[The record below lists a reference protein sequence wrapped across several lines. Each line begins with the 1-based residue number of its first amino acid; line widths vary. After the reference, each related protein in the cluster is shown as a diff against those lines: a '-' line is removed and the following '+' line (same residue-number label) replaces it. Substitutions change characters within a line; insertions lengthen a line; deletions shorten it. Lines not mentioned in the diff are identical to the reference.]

1 MSVKKMDSIF
11 KTDFHVNKNYYLEDY
26 ILFFTEVVIRS
37 SSESSRF
44 QKESQIL
51 RKRWHSSWRVTGLQA
66 HEALLNQLLKHL
78 A

>member
-1 MSVKKMDSIF
+1 MKKMDSIF
-11 KTDFHVNKNYYLEDY
+11 KTDFDVNKNYYLQDY
-26 ILFFTEVVIRS
+26 ILFFTEVIIRS

-51 RKRWHSSWRVTGLQA
+51 RKRWHTSWRVRGLQA